1 MQVFSIAKGF
11 HYLSKRDWSE
21 LTEKERN
28 KLRAVL
34 LLQQTRQPLMVC
46 NLFGIS
52 KATLYRWQGSVDLK
66 DPATLKEKSRR
77 PKRLRKPLWEHEQ
90 ILAVRDLRNQYPR
103 WGKDKLTPLL
113 RQQGIMLS
121 ASTVGRILS
130 YLKGRGELRES
141 PRRTLS
147 VKRKSLRPYA
157 VRKPRDYKAHDPGD
171 LVQLD
176 TLDVRP
182 VAGVVLKQF
191 TARDVVSK
199 WDVIEVHHRATAL
212 TAKVFIET
220 LRLRMPFPIRAIQ
233 VDGGSEF
240 YSEFELACR
249 DLGIKLYVLPPKSPK
264 LNGSVE
270 RANRT
275 HTEEFY
281 EVVDCAWTVSELNPQ
296 LIKWE
301 YTYNCIRPHAALNLK
316 SPLQFLIDR
325 GIMVDTKPL
334 YQSHMY

>member
-1 MQVFSIAKGF
+1 MKVFSIAKGF
-11 HYLSKRDWSE
+11 HYLSKRDWPE
-21 LTEKERN
+21 LTEKELN

-34 LLQQTRQPLMVC
+34 LLRQTRQPIMVC

-52 KATLYRWQGSVDLK
+52 KATLYRWHNSVDLK
-66 DPATLKEKSRR
+66 DPSTLKDKSRR
-77 PKRLRKPLWEHEQ
+77 PKRLRKPNWTHEQ
-90 ILAVRDLRNQYPR
+90 ILAVRDLRNQYPC
-103 WGKDKLTPLL
+103 WSKDKLAVLL
-113 RQQGIMLS
+113 RSRGVILS
-121 ASTVGRILS
+121 SSTVGRILS
-130 YLKGRGELRES
+130 YLKRRGELRES
-141 PRRTLS
+141 PRRTIS
-147 VKRKSLRPYA
+147 VKRKVLRPYA
-157 VRKPRDYKAHDPGD
+157 IRKPKDYSAEQPGD

-191 TARDVVSK
+191 TARDVISK
-199 WDVIEVHHRATAL
+199 WDVLEVHRRATAI
-212 TAKVFIET
+212 TARLFIAT
-220 LRLRMPFPIRAIQ
+220 LQRRMPFRIRAIQ

-240 YSEFELACR
+240 YAEFEEACK
-249 DLGIKLYVLPPKSPK
+249 DLSIKLYVLPPKSPK

-281 EVVDCAWTVSELNPQ
+281 EVTDCSWSVSALNPQ

-316 SPLQFLIDR
+316 SPLQFLRDH